1 MNCPKCTNSN
11 SESAKFCKS
20 CGFHL
25 MGTPAQVPVPPSS
38 GLKCLKCGVENNPHA
53 KFCKACGTLVSRES
67 TALSQQPVPA
77 PPAVQP
83 PAPVST
89 PSPVPPPSPVLQP
102 IIAPPPPPPA
112 KPKPAAAAAVIPST
126 QTSTM
131 TTKPLRTDVILSRS
145 SKPLQLAVGAVL
157 LALLGALIWV
167 FTGVKSG
174 DLAPPGSVQSPAKST
189 QAEPVISTTAQAST
203 PASAPVLP
211 TQAVVAPAIIPVPA
225 AVTASAPQSSE
236 TVKPTSAPEKQEQTL
251 PLPAQAPKTSSS
263 AVKPALRTE
272 SAAPNLTQQNVSP
285 MRRVSPPNAVSPPP
299 VASVA
304 VPAPSAPAPTP
315 QPAAVSQATTPP
327 VAPASQNGA
336 PSSPK
341 EACGKRVFIALAIC
355 MQEQC
360 SNARFNA
367 HPQCVQMR
375 QQQKDNQERANTGS
389 N

>member
-1 MNCPKCTNSN
+1 MNCPKCTTSN

-25 MGTPAQVPVPPSS
+25 LGTPAQIPVPQPS
-38 GLKCLKCGVENNPHA
+38 GLVCLKCGVENNPHA
-53 KFCKACGTLVSRES
+53 KFCKACGALVSRES
-67 TALSQQPVPA
+67 TALSQPPVPA
-77 PPAVQP
+77 PPTVQP
-83 PAPVST
+83 PAPVS
-89 PSPVPPPSPVLQP
+89 PPLPVPPPSPGLQP
-102 IIAPPPPPPA
+102 VIASPSPA
-112 KPKPAAAAAVIPST
+112 KPKPATAPAVVAST

-131 TTKPLRTDVILSRS
+131 TTKPLHTGVISSRS

-167 FTGVKSG
+167 FTGFKSG

-189 QAEPVISTTAQAST
+189 QVEPVVSTTAEPLA

-211 TQAVVAPAIIPVPA
+211 TQAAVVAAIVSVPA
-225 AVTASAPQSSE
+225 SVTESAPQASK
-236 TVKPTSAPEKQEQTL
+236 TVKPTSSLEKQEQTM

-263 AVKPALRTE
+263 ATKPALRTE
-272 SAAPNLTQQNVSP
+272 SAAPNATQQNVSP

-304 VPAPSAPAPTP
+304 APAPSAPAPTP
-315 QPAAVSQATTPP
+315 QPDAVSQASILP
-327 VAPASQNGA
+327 VAPAAQNVA

-375 QQQKDNQERANTGS
+375 QQQKNNQERANNGS